1 MKTTSKY
8 ASLVAFVIMMG
19 LITFPVLSS
28 VPIGRVITTTSTA
41 YAQSQSESEEQQS
54 QPAEEEQST
63 YSTTRV
69 DRQMLLNTVH
79 H

>member
-8 ASLVAFVIMMG
+8 ASLVAFVIMIG
-19 LITFPVLSS
+19 SITFPVLSS

-41 YAQSQSESEEQQS
+41 YAQSQSESESRS
-54 QPAEEEQST
+54 QPAEEEQGT